1 MKQLTIALLTL
12 PIFMGVWAEPMT
24 FLEVEEEGYLIVS
37 EKSNEILMV
46 DHSNQ
51 KWLRAIIYSQN
62 PIEVKYNRGSCIKS
76 FADWDTLKDLNG
88 KVNSAQ
94 TYFTSHIISMDSE
107 DLRSDIEQY
116 KRNNEDFQVS
126 LRILLLNNFEFYF
139 SMRDNLLSMSL
150 LK

>member
-1 MKQLTIALLTL
+1 MPVGRNLASLLFLQLLLFSSSVFVQ
-12 PIFMGVWAEPMT
+12 PIS
-24 FLEVEEEGYLIVS
+24 FLEI
-37 EKSNEILMV
+37 EKDSFISVDDTEIRMIDL
-46 DHSNQ
+46 SNQ

-126 LRILLLNNFEFYF
+126 FY
-139 SMRDNLLSMSL
+139 DGE
-150 LK
+150 